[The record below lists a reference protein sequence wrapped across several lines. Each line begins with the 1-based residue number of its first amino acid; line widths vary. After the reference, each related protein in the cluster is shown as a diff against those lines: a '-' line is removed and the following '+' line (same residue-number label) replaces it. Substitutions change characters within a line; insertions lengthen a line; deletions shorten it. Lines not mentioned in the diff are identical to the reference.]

1 MNRVLAR
8 RGCDF
13 ETASP
18 IPMTAEPHD
27 NAELPNSAETLPPVE
42 PPSAKFIVQ
51 LFVVPGLIVASIVG
65 VWLLFGKLASA
76 EQDWQALLADMKS
89 SNEHR
94 RGRGAMGL
102 AQALAIDQN
111 RKVAGP
117 RLTTNPQVAQELSA
131 FLTDTLKS
139 SSQEPV
145 VIDQQAFLA
154 RTLGLLD
161 VPESVLPALRE
172 AMKETHDREV
182 RKNAVAAVATI
193 AFRAHERGT
202 PLTDSGILD
211 ELSQVSRDQDPLL
224 RSLAALALGFFPL
237 DLADQS
243 LTVLLADADGNTRAN
258 AAISFT
264 RHKSLK
270 AVPVLKEVLK
280 AAAALKQAGPSGDAG
295 PIAATNAMKA
305 IGELAP
311 LLDESTRSEIVKDI
325 TTISTDYPEPRV
337 RLDAAQTLMKFRKN
351 P

>member
-1 MNRVLAR
+1 M
-8 RGCDF
+8 
-13 ETASP
+13 S
-18 IPMTAEPHD
+18 MSAEPHD
-27 NAELPNSAETLPPVE
+27 NAELPSSAESLPPVE

-51 LFVVPGLIVASIVG
+51 LFVVPGLIVATIVG

-111 RKVAGP
+111 RKLEGP
-117 RLTTNPQVAQELSA
+117 RLTTNPQVAQELSG
-131 FLTDTLKS
+131 FLADTLKS
-139 SSQEPV
+139 SSNEPV

-161 VPESVLPALRE
+161 VPEAVLPVLRE

-193 AFRAHERGT
+193 AYRANERGE
-202 PLTDSGILD
+202 PLTDASTLE
-211 ELSQVSRDQDPLL
+211 ELAIVSRDQDALL
-224 RSLAALALGFFPL
+224 RSLAALSLGFFPL
-237 DLADQS
+237 ELADQS
-243 LTVLLADADGNTRAN
+243 LTVLLEDADLNTRAN
-258 AAISFT
+258 AAVAFT

-270 AVPVLKEVLK
+270 AVPVLRDVLK
-280 AAAALKQAGPSGDAG
+280 AAANQKQAGPSGDAG
-295 PIAATNAMKA
+295 PIAATNVMKA
-305 IGELAP
+305 IGELAS
-311 LLDESTRSEIVKDI
+311 LLDESTRSEVTKDV

-337 RLDAAQTLMKFRKN
+337 RLDAAQTLMKLRAK

>member
-1 MNRVLAR
+1 
-8 RGCDF
+8 
-13 ETASP
+13 
-18 IPMTAEPHD
+18 MTAESHD
-27 NAELPNSAETLPPVE
+27 NAELPLPSENLPPVE

-51 LFVVPGLIVASIVG
+51 LFVVPGLIVATIVG

-111 RKVAGP
+111 RKLDGP

-131 FLTDTLKS
+131 FLADTLKS

-145 VIDQQAFLA
+145 VIDQQAFLT

-161 VPESVLPALRE
+161 VPESVLPVLRD
-172 AMKETHDREV
+172 AMKETCDREV

-193 AFRAHERGT
+193 AHRANDRGT
-202 PLTDSGILD
+202 PLTDPGII
-211 ELSQVSRDQDPLL
+211 EGLSEVARDSDPLL
-224 RSLAALALGFFPL
+224 RSLVALSLGFFPL
-237 DLADQS
+237 ELADQS
-243 LTVLLADADGNTRAN
+243 LTVLLADGDANTRAN
-258 AAISFT
+258 AAVAFT

-270 AVPVLKEVLK
+270 AVPVLQEVLK
-280 AAAALKQAGPSGDAG
+280 AAAGLKHAGPSGDAG

-311 LLDESTRSEIVKDI
+311 LLDESTRSDIAKDI
-325 TTISTDYPEPRV
+325 ATISTDYPEPRV
-337 RLDAAQTLMKFRKN
+337 RLDAAQSLVRIRTK

>member
-1 MNRVLAR
+1 MS
-8 RGCDF
+8 
-13 ETASP
+13 ETVPEPQDNSELP
-18 IPMTAEPHD
+18 IPQD
-27 NAELPNSAETLPPVE
+27 VLPPVE

-51 LFVVPGLIVASIVG
+51 LFVVPGLIVAAIVG

-76 EQDWQALLADMKS
+76 EQDWQALVADMKS

-102 AQALAIDQN
+102 AQALAVDQN
-111 RKVAGP
+111 RKSEGP

-131 FLTDTLKS
+131 LLSDTLKS

-145 VIDQQAFLA
+145 VIDQQAFLT

-161 VPESVLPALRE
+161 VPEAVLPVLRE

-193 AFRAHERGT
+193 AFRAAARNE
-202 PLTDSGILD
+202 PLTDAGILE
-211 ELSQVSRDQDPLL
+211 ELSNVARDSDPLL
-224 RSLAALALGFFPL
+224 RSLAAMSLGFFPL
-237 DLADQS
+237 ELADQS
-243 LTVLLADADGNTRAN
+243 LTVLLADADANTRAN
-258 AAISFT
+258 AAVAFT

-280 AAAALKQAGPSGDAG
+280 AAAALKQAGPSGEAA
-295 PIAATNAMKA
+295 PVAATNAMTA

-311 LLDESTRSEIVKDI
+311 LLDEATRTEVANDVA
-325 TTISTDYPEPRV
+325 TISKDYPEPRI
-337 RLDAAQTLMKFRKN
+337 RLDAAQTLVKLRPN
-351 P
+351 R